1 MPKPYYLRELPNATL
16 ETHSTDVYAT
26 SKRYNVYDMS
36 RSGHGHRIGSFETAE
51 KARRFAEKITAS
63 HSQMWGF
70 AAGHRWNFSLLK
82 SYQDWWRV
90 SGKLRLNL
98 R

>member
-1 MPKPYYLRELPNATL
+1 MPTPYYLHELPNHTPR
-16 ETHSTDVYAT
+16 STGEIYDT
-26 SKRYNVYDMS
+26 PKRYNVYDMS
-36 RSGHGHRIGSFETAE
+36 RKGHGHRIGSFESAE
-51 KARRFAEKITAS
+51 GAQRFAEKVTAS
-63 HSQMWGF
+63 HSQMWQF
-70 AAGHRWNFSLLK
+70 TAGPTWNFSLLA

>member
-1 MPKPYYLRELPNATL
+1 MPKPHYLHELPQAQTEPGATTL
-16 ETHSTDVYAT
+16 SGP

-36 RSGHGHRIGSFETAE
+36 QAGHGHRIGSFESAE
-51 KARRFAEKITAS
+51 SAQRFAEKITAL
-63 HSQMWGF
+63 HSQMWRF
-70 AAGHRWNFSLLK
+70 ATGRKWNMSLLA

-90 SGKLRLNL
+90 SGKLRINL